1 MAAKEAS
8 VSHLSPRPILEV
20 ENLTVSYPGRDS
32 RFLGADSVSFSV
44 LAGETFGLVG
54 ESGSGKTTT
63 AMAILQLMR
72 PPARVDSGRVLLDG
86 IDLRAL
92 KGEELRRLRWS
103 RLSFVPQG
111 AMNALNP
118 MMSIEHQLGDAITS
132 HEGRQSR
139 RHLRPRLQELLD
151 AVGLPERVMHMHPH
165 ELSGGMKQ
173 RVCIAMAVALAPQLV
188 IADEPTSALDVIVQ
202 RVVAETLR
210 EVQQRIGA
218 AVILISH
225 DMGLQAQLVDRLA
238 VMQRGRI
245 VELGSV
251 RDVFHH
257 PQHPYTEL
265 LISSIPSV
273 KTGAKRVPA
282 RRANT
287 LDYEIGP
294 LREVRPRHFAA
305 LPA

>member
-1 MAAKEAS
+1 MSRKRAS
-8 VSHLSPRPILEV
+8 LTRLSPSAILEV
-20 ENLTVSYPGRDS
+20 DDLTVSYPEREG
-32 RFLGADSVSFSV
+32 RFLAADSVNFSV
-44 LAGETFGLVG
+44 LGGETFGLVG

-63 AMAILQLMR
+63 AMAILQLLK
-72 PPARVDSGRVLLDG
+72 PPARVDSGRVLFDG
-86 IDLRAL
+86 IDLQGLR
-92 KGEELRRLRWS
+92 GEELRKLRWS

-118 MMSIEHQLGDAITS
+118 MMQIEGQLCDAITD
-132 HEGRQSR
+132 HEGRQSH

-151 AVGLPERVMHMHPH
+151 AVGLPERVLRMYPH

-173 RVCIAMAVALAPQLV
+173 RVCIAMAVVLAPQLV

-265 LISSIPSV
+265 LISSIPSL
-273 KTGAKRVPA
+273 KAGTKRAPA
-282 RRANT
+282 RQAKT
-287 LDYEIGP
+287 LDYEICP

>member
-1 MAAKEAS
+1 VAA
-8 VSHLSPRPILEV
+8 LLEV
-20 ENLTVSYPGRDS
+20 ENLTVSYPRRDG
-32 RFLGADSVSFSV
+32 RFLAADSVSFSV
-44 LAGETFGLVG
+44 QPGETFGLVG

-63 AMAILQLMR
+63 AMAILQLLK
-72 PPARVDSGRVLLDG
+72 PPARVESGRVILDG
-86 IDLRAL
+86 VDLCDLR
-92 KGEELRRLRWS
+92 GERLRRVRWS

-118 MMSIEHQLGDAITS
+118 MMQVGDQLRDAITS

-139 RHLRPRLQELLD
+139 RQLRPRLHELLD
-151 AVGLPERVMHMHPH
+151 AVGLPAEALHMYPH

-188 IADEPTSALDVIVQ
+188 IADEPTSALDVVVQ
-202 RVVAETLR
+202 RVIAETLR
-210 EVQQRIGA
+210 EVQLRIGA
-218 AVILISH
+218 AVVLISH

-251 RDVFHH
+251 RDVFHK

-265 LISSIPSV
+265 LISSIPSL
-273 KTGAKRVPA
+273 K
-282 RRANT
+282 
-287 LDYEIGP
+287 
-294 LREVRPRHFAA
+294 PRFAA